1 MIKLVAFLTAASAI
15 FVIAPTAQTTYSRI
29 LGLYQGQFAS
39 GFLPMLAF
47 LLLINAVLPFLKL
60 IVSFGLYGFRHWS
73 RKFGVAVI
81 GCDAL
86 LQLIYLAKF
95 LYANLSLAAVL
106 SESNMEVAIDAA
118 PSAAVVLVDLFCLFK
133 LTRGKSKLLDVELTP
148 GARHRSL

>member
-60 IVSFGLYGFRHWS
+60 IASFGLYGFRHWA
-73 RKFGVAVI
+73 RKFAVAVI
-81 GCDAL
+81 GCEAL
-86 LQLIYLAKF
+86 LLLIFLVKF
-95 LYANLSLAAVL
+95 MYANLSLAAVL
-106 SESNMEVAIDAA
+106 AESNMKVAMDAA
-118 PSAAVVLVDLFCLFK
+118 PAAAVVLVDLFCLFK

>member
-29 LGLYQGQFAS
+29 LGLYQGQFAAD
-39 GFLPMLAF
+39 FLPMLAF
-47 LLLINAVLPFLKL
+47 LLLLNVLLPFFKL
-60 IVSFGLYGFRHWS
+60 IVSFGLYGFRHWA

-81 GCDAL
+81 GCEAL
-86 LQLIYLAKF
+86 LRLIVLAKF
-95 LYANLSLAAVL
+95 LYANLSVAAGLA
-106 SESNMEVAIDAA
+106 ESNMVVAINAA
-118 PSAAVVLVDLFCLFK
+118 PSSAIFLVDLFCLFK